1 MNGEK
6 IGIDVLKGFG
16 ECLLTFNEFKVIDP
30 LKAEMI
36 IKSPLNNEAILIYQ
50 RKVNISEG
58 IYLGIKVGSK
68 KVKYTIYKS
77 LDGQSVMFDD
87 FLESEFEPVTFDE
100 SIEEFLERGMLE
112 KYHNLY
118 RKDCKKFG
126 KINYENYNVYIQ
138 PKNK

>member
-6 IGIDVLKGFG
+6 IGIDALKGFG

-30 LKAEMI
+30 LKAEAI
-36 IKSPLNNEAILIYQ
+36 IESPLNNESVFIYQ
-50 RKVNISEG
+50 RNVNNTEG
-58 IYLGIKVGSK
+58 VYIVIKVGNK

-77 LDGQSVMFDD
+77 LGEQNVMFND
-87 FLESEFEPVTFDE
+87 FLESEFEPVTFEE
-100 SIEEFLERGMLE
+100 STEEFLKRGMLE

-118 RKDCKKFG
+118 RKNCRMFG
-126 KINYENYNVYIQ
+126 KVKYENYSVNIY